1 MSTEGGTYKLDKM
14 YKKHTNKLGVPEG
27 YFRQIL
33 LIMRLTTIILI
44 MAIMQVSAATFAQ
57 RITLSEKN
65 ASLSKVFDHISDQ
78 CGYDFVFNS
87 DLLKDTRPVTISVR
101 NTELDRVLEQIFKDQ
116 PVSFSIDDRTVVVKA
131 KERSSFLD
139 RLAGAF
145 DAIDLRGRVADEHDN
160 PLAGATVTL
169 KGGRRSV
176 LTNSKGEFFLPNI
189 DDEEIIVISY
199 VGYITIERRAS
210 GDFNSI
216 RLMPNT
222 SALDETQI
230 IAYGTTSK
238 RLSTGSV
245 STIKAADIAKQPVSN
260 VLGVLAGK
268 IPGMKASQ
276 ADGLPGA
283 SFDLVIR
290 GRNSLTQNFRPLILI
305 DGVPFSN
312 ESAINSFPSGD
323 FANSPLSL
331 INPADIESIDI
342 LKDADATSIYGSRGA
357 NGVILITTKKGTAG
371 NRLDI
376 NAYTGVSNP
385 TYRTKFMN
393 TEQYL
398 EMRRE
403 AFANDNIVPTTVNAP
418 DLLAWNTERY
428 TDFTKEFRQNA
439 AITRNLQAD
448 LSGGSE
454 NTQYRVG
461 VGYHYETP
469 SYAKAA
475 DLVGRDYHYGRTVV
489 SMNTT
494 HRSSDS
500 RFKIS
505 ISASYSFDLNDYA
518 NTNASN
524 LILLAPNSPYPLD
537 QNGNLVWSEGGA
549 NFSNPLGSLNN
560 PYYGKNNSLISSTNL
575 SYQLLKGLQIKLNG
589 GFNKNYFKRIFNTE
603 IASQNPAS
611 NPTSSSSAQESNVSN
626 WQVEPILQYDRKL
639 GPGNFQLLAGA
650 SLNSRSQNSF
660 SFSGSGYFSEALL
673 GTTLGTSSSNFTDY
687 GRITLYKN
695 TGAYAR
701 VNYNIQDKYIMNI
714 TGRRDGSTR
723 FGPNKKFA
731 NFGAL
736 GAAYIFSKEDWV
748 SKNLPFLSFGKLRSS
763 LGTTGNDDIRDFG
776 YIDSWLTS
784 NTALV
789 YPGSTN
795 LSISSDKLYNPEYGW
810 ETTTKLE
817 VALDLGV
824 FNDRLLVG
832 ANYYRS
838 RSGNQLI
845 DYTLPGQ
852 VGIGSVFK
860 NFDALV
866 QNSGWEFTATAV
878 PVKSN
883 LTWTISANATIAK
896 NKLLEFP
903 DLEKSSYASRFA
915 IGESVSRV
923 AVYDYTG
930 VDPQTGLYSF
940 KGNTRDAFVDPN
952 RPRFYGGLTNTLTY
966 GRFSLDVLAQFS
978 KLQLRSYASL
988 IGYAP
993 GTRTNQP
1000 LSVLNRWQKAGD
1012 LAEYQRFTT
1021 SGAAATAYSMFASS
1035 TGGYADASFLRIRNA
1050 SLAYAFA
1057 PALAKVMKMQN
1068 LRIYAQGQ
1076 NLAVFSKYKD
1086 ADPENG
1092 GIGNPLLS
1100 VYTLGLQASF

>member
-1 MSTEGGTYKLDKM
+1 MK
-14 YKKHTNKLGVPEG
+14 
-27 YFRQIL
+27 
-33 LIMRLTTIILI
+33 LTTFILI
-44 MAIMQVSAATFAQ
+44 ITLVQVSAKSFSQISLNEKNKSLAEVLKKIEQQSGFVFLYDYKDLKDARVSVT
-57 RITLSEKN
+57 IKN
-65 ASLSKVFDHISDQ
+65 ASIEGALDITFKSLGLTYKI
-78 CGYDFVFNS
+78 G
-87 DLLKDTRPVTISVR
+87 DTKTITVSA
-101 NTELDRVLEQIFKDQ
+101 KQ
-116 PVSFSIDDRTVVVKA
+116 P
-131 KERSSFLD
+131 SFLD
-139 RLAGAF
+139 RLIEKIQ
-145 DAIDLRGRVADEHDN
+145 AIDIRGKVLDEHNN

-169 KGGRRSV
+169 KGGRQSV
-176 LTNSKGEFFLPNI
+176 LTNSRGEFILANI
-189 DDEEIIVISY
+189 DEEAVIVVSY
-199 VGYITIERRAS
+199 VGYITVEKPAS
-210 GDFNSI
+210 GDFSSI

-222 SALDETQI
+222 SVLDETQI

-245 STIKAADIAKQPVSN
+245 STIKAADIANQPVSN
-260 VLGVLAGK
+260 VLGVLAGR

-276 ADGLPGA
+276 ADGLPGS

-331 INPADIESIDI
+331 INPADIESIDV

-371 NRLDI
+371 NKLDV

-385 TYRTKFMN
+385 TYRTKFLN
-393 TEQYL
+393 TAQYL

-403 AFANDNIVPTTVNAP
+403 AFTNDNIEPTTVNAP
-418 DLLAWNTERY
+418 DLLAWNTDRY

-439 AITRNLQAD
+439 AITHNLQAD

-475 DLVGRDYHYGRTVV
+475 ELVGRDYGYQRAVV
-489 SMNTT
+489 SLNTT
-494 HRSSDS
+494 HRSADS
-500 RFKIS
+500 RLRIS
-505 ISASYSFDLNDYA
+505 VSASYNFDRNDYA

-524 LILLAPNSPYPLD
+524 LILLAPNSPYPID
-537 QNGNLVWSEGGA
+537 EDGNLVWSEGGV

-560 PYYGKNNSLISSTNL
+560 PYYGKNNSLVSSTNL
-575 SYQLLKGLQIKLNG
+575 SYQLAKGLQIRLNG
-589 GFNKNYFKRIFNTE
+589 GFNKTHFKRLFNSE
-603 IASQNPAS
+603 IASQNPAL
-611 NPTSSSSAQESNVSN
+611 NPVSSSNAQESNVSN
-626 WQVEPILQYDRKL
+626 WQLEPMLQYDGKL
-639 GPGNFQLLAGA
+639 GPGNFQLLAGT
-650 SLNSRSQNSF
+650 SLNSRTQSSF
-660 SFSGSGYFSEALL
+660 SFSGSGYSNESLL
-673 GTTLGTSSSNFTDY
+673 GTPLGTTTTNFTDY

-701 VNYNIQDKYIMNI
+701 LNYNVQDKYILNI

-723 FGPNKKFA
+723 FGPNKQFA

-736 GAAYIFSKEDWV
+736 GAAYIFSKEEWV
-748 SKNLPFLSFGKLRSS
+748 SKNFPFLSFGKLRSS
-763 LGTTGNDDIRDFG
+763 LGTTGNDDIREFG

-784 NTALV
+784 NTAIV

-795 LSISSDKLYNPEYGW
+795 LSISSDKLYNPDFSW

-817 VALDLGV
+817 AALDLG
-824 FNDRLLVG
+824 FFSDRLLVG

-852 VGIGSVFK
+852 VGIGSIFK
-860 NFDALV
+860 NSDALV

-903 DLEKSSYASRFA
+903 NLEKSSYASRFA
-915 IGESVSRV
+915 IGESISRV
-923 AVYDYTG
+923 AVYDYIG
-930 VDPQTGLYSF
+930 VDTQTGLYSF
-940 KGNTRDAFVDPN
+940 NGNTQSTFVDPN
-952 RPRFYGGLTNTLTY
+952 RPRFYGGLINTLTY
-966 GRFSLDVLAQFS
+966 GRFSLDVLTQFS

-988 IGYAP
+988 LGYAP

-1000 LSVLNRWQKAGD
+1000 VSVLNRWQNAGD
-1012 LAEYQRFTT
+1012 VAEYQRFTT
-1021 SGAAATAYSMFASS
+1021 SGAAATAYSMFSRS

-1050 SLAYAFA
+1050 SLAYVFD
-1057 PALAKVMKMQN
+1057 PALANVIKMQN